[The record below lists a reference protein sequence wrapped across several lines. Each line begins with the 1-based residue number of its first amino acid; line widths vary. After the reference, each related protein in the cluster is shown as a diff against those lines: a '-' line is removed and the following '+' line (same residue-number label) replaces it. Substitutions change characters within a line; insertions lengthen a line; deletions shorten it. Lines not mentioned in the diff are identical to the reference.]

1 MDVEQSFVGFHR
13 HFTSKI
19 DGMSGLDYWERL
31 ASLRLYSH
39 LRRRERY
46 QIIFLW
52 KVAQGLVQGYPATF
66 VQNERRG
73 RLMQLAPLNNA
84 SPAAVKRAR
93 EASLQ
98 VKGAKLFN
106 CIPRALRDTFTGTTE
121 QFKAG
126 LDKWLADIPD
136 QPTIP
141 GRQRAAATNSL
152 LEQVQYLQS

>member
-1 MDVEQSFVGFHR
+1 MAWLAWTTGSAWYHFVY
-13 HFTSKI
+13 TPK
-19 DGMSGLDYWERL
+19 
-31 ASLRLYSH
+31 
-39 LRRRERY
+39 RRRERY

-66 VQNERRG
+66 AQNERRG

-84 SPAAVKRAR
+84 SPSAVKRAR

-106 CIPRALRDTFTGTTE
+106 CIPRGLRDTFTGTAE

-141 GRQRAAATNSL
+141 GRQRAATTNSL
-152 LEQVQYLQS
+152 LDQVQYLQNWNYLQNYQEFYLSKNIRI

>member
-1 MDVEQSFVGFHR
+1 
-13 HFTSKI
+13 
-19 DGMSGLDYWERL
+19 
-31 ASLRLYSH
+31 
-39 LRRRERY
+39 
-46 QIIFLW
+46 
-52 KVAQGLVQGYPATF
+52 
-66 VQNERRG
+66 
-73 RLMQLAPLNNA
+73 MQLAPLNNA
-84 SPAAVKRAR
+84 SPSAVKRAR

-106 CIPRALRDTFTGTTE
+106 CIPRGLRDTFSGTAE

-152 LEQVQYLQS
+152 LDQVQYLPN